1 MLINMKDKKI
11 THLLPNVPY
20 LVMIDMDSTL
30 IQNEVIDDLATA
42 NGVGSEVKEITKMA
56 MAGELD
62 FAESLRR
69 RVNLLQGADAKI
81 LNDVKNSISL
91 TPGAKELIQKFK
103 ALDYKI
109 CVVSGGFDV
118 VIGDVIRELGIEEYR
133 ANHLEIEDGKLTGR
147 LLGSILDA
155 QGKKNALIQLATEYS
170 IPLTQTIAIGDGAN
184 DIPMIKAAAIGIAFN
199 AKEALQNEADLIVN
213 SESLFGVLDVL
224 GLSNP

>member
-42 NGVGSEVKEITKMA
+42 NGVGSEVKEITEMA

-103 ALDYKI
+103 SLDYKI

>member
-1 MLINMKDKKI
+1 MKDEKI
-11 THLLPNVPY
+11 TYLLPNVPY

-42 NGVGSEVKEITKMA
+42 NGVGSEVKEITEMA
-56 MAGELD
+56 MAGKLD

-69 RVNLLQGADAKI
+69 RVNLLQGADSKI

-103 ALDYKI
+103 SLDYKI

-118 VIGDVIRELGIEEYR
+118 VIGDVVRELGIEEYR
-133 ANHLEIEDGKLTGR
+133 ANHLEIESGKLTGK

-155 QGKKNALIQLATEYS
+155 QGKKNALIQLATENS
-170 IPLTQTIAIGDGAN
+170 IPLEHTIAIGDGAN
-184 DIPMIKAAAIGIAFN
+184 DIPMIKQAAIGIAFN

-213 SESLFGVLDVL
+213 SKSLLGVLDAL

>member
-42 NGVGSEVKEITKMA
+42 NGVGSEVKEITEMA

-62 FAESLRR
+62 FEESLRR
-69 RVNLLQGADAKI
+69 RVNLLQGADVKI
-81 LNDVKNSISL
+81 LKDVKNSISL

-118 VIGDVIRELGIEEYR
+118 VIRDVIRELGIEEYR
-133 ANHLEIEDGKLTGR
+133 ANHLEIEDGKLTGK

-184 DIPMIKAAAIGIAFN
+184 DIPMIKEAAIGIAFN

>member
-1 MLINMKDKKI
+1 MKDKKI

-155 QGKKNALIQLATEYS
+155 QGKENALIQLATEYS

-199 AKEALQNEADLIVN
+199 AKEALQNEADLIVD
-213 SESLFGVLDVL
+213 SESLLGVLDAL

>member
-1 MLINMKDKKI
+1 MKDKKI

-42 NGVGSEVKEITKMA
+42 NGVGSEVKEITEMA

>member
-1 MLINMKDKKI
+1 MKDKKI

-42 NGVGSEVKEITKMA
+42 NGVGSEVKEITEMA

-62 FAESLRR
+62 FEESLRR
-69 RVNLLQGADAKI
+69 RVNLLQGADVKI
-81 LNDVKNSISL
+81 LKDVKNSISL

-118 VIGDVIRELGIEEYR
+118 VIRDVIRELGIEEYR
-133 ANHLEIEDGKLTGR
+133 ANHLEIEDGKLTGK

-184 DIPMIKAAAIGIAFN
+184 DIPMIKEAAIGIAFN

>member
-1 MLINMKDKKI
+1 MLINMKDEKI
-11 THLLPNVPY
+11 TYLLPNVPY

-42 NGVGSEVKEITKMA
+42 NGVGSEVKEITEMA
-56 MAGELD
+56 MAGKLD

-69 RVNLLQGADAKI
+69 RVNLLQGADSKI

-103 ALDYKI
+103 SLDYKI

-118 VIGDVIRELGIEEYR
+118 VIGDVVRELGIEEYR
-133 ANHLEIEDGKLTGR
+133 ANHLEIESGKLTGK

-155 QGKKNALIQLATEYS
+155 QGKKNALIQLATENS
-170 IPLTQTIAIGDGAN
+170 IPLEHTIAIGDGAN
-184 DIPMIKAAAIGIAFN
+184 DIPMIKQAAIGIAFN

-213 SESLFGVLDVL
+213 SKSLLGVLDAL

>member
-1 MLINMKDKKI
+1 MKDKKI

-42 NGVGSEVKEITKMA
+42 NGVGSEVKEITEMA

-103 ALDYKI
+103 SLDYKI

>member
-42 NGVGSEVKEITKMA
+42 NGVGSEVKEITEMA